1 MKQPSV
7 TKNPVKVGN
16 NIWFAWYPV
25 ETVDGWIWLEYV
37 NYESDYMGF
46 CESDYIYTKIKES

>member
-1 MKQPSV
+1 MKEPSV
-7 TKNPVKVGN
+7 TKNPVKVGS

-25 ETVDGWIWLEYV
+25 ETIDGWVWFEYV

-46 CESDYIYTKIKES
+46 